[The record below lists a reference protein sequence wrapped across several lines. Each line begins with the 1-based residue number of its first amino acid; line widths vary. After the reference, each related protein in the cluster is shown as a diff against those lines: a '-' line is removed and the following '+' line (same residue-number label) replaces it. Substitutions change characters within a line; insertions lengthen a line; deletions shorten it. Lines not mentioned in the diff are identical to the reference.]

1 MHLVSIGLIVKYV
14 IDKGWSGEAV
24 PTSQWPEIGF
34 VAVNEIIQKAFLL
47 TYSFI
52 AQDKK
57 ELFCSSFRVVW
68 TVMNQFWVLEVRF
81 LNFQEL
87 LFISVD
93 MIYVSGKKNNCKSV
107 ISLTKLLL
115 SY

>member
-1 MHLVSIGLIVKYV
+1 MQYV
-14 IDKGWSGEAV
+14 IDKEWSGEAA

-34 VAVNEIIQKAFLL
+34 VAVNETIQKAFLL

-68 TVMNQFWVLEVRF
+68 TVINQFWVLEVRF
-81 LNFQEL
+81 LNFQEF
-87 LFISVD
+87 LFISID
-93 MIYVSGKKNNCKSV
+93 MIYVSGKKNNKSL